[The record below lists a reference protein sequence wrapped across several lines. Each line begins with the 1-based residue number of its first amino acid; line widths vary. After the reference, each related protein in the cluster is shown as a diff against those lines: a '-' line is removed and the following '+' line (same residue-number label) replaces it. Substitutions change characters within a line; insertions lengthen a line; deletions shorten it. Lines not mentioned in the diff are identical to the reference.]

1 MDYIVYT
8 LLIVIAIF
16 GWGFA
21 YILHMELVEKEKM
34 IDELLEENQKFA
46 SKLLRKE
53 VGKCVSKRK
62 RGLKSDGSTSPSA

>member
-21 YILHMELVEKEKM
+21 YILHMELVEKERL

>member
-1 MDYIVYT
+1 MDYIGYIFLGV
-8 LLIVIAIF
+8 LAIF

-21 YILHMELVEKEKM
+21 YILHMELVGKELE

>member
-1 MDYIVYT
+1 MQYIIYI
-8 LLIVIAIF
+8 LLTFISIF

-21 YILHMELVEKEKM
+21 YMLHMELVEKERM
-34 IDELLEENQKFA
+34 LDELLEENQKFA